1 MGRRPRAGCDA
12 RSVRMGD
19 PSGPLAQVE
28 GVEQMEFR
36 RVGESGLEV
45 SVVGVGCNQFGR
57 RVDAAGVARIVHA
70 ALDAGVTF
78 FDTADVYGVG
88 ESEHLLGAA
97 LRGRRDSAIVATK
110 VGAQMGE
117 GLYNAGASR
126 RHIRSGVEASLHRL
140 GTDWIDL
147 YQIHNPDADTPIE
160 ETLSALDDLVHE
172 GKIRYIGCSNF
183 HGWQIADADWTS
195 YIHHSSRFISA
206 QNEYSLLNRG
216 VEADVAPACEH
227 FGLGL
232 IPYVPLMRGLL
243 TGRYRRGETP
253 PEGGRLSGDAGDE
266 FLTDANFDVVEGL
279 SAYARH
285 KGTDLLG
292 VAIGGLLAQPAV
304 VSVIAGASQP
314 EQVLA
319 NVEAAEWAPS
329 PEDLEELDAIAPSR
343 RLPGE

>member
-1 MGRRPRAGCDA
+1 
-12 RSVRMGD
+12 
-19 PSGPLAQVE
+19 
-28 GVEQMEFR
+28 MEFR

-57 RVDAAGVARIVHA
+57 RVDAPGVARIVHA
-70 ALDAGVTF
+70 AIDAGVTL
-78 FDTADVYGVG
+78 FDTADVYGAG
-88 ESEHLLGAA
+88 ESERLLGAA
-97 LRGRRDSAIVATK
+97 LRGRRDAAIVATK
-110 VGAQMGE
+110 VGSQMGE
-117 GLYNAGASR
+117 GPYNAGASR
-126 RHIRSGVEASLHRL
+126 RHVRSGVEASLRRL

-147 YQIHNPDADTPIE
+147 YQIHVPDDDTPIE
-160 ETLSALDDLVHE
+160 ETLSALDDLVRE
-172 GKIRYIGCSNF
+172 GKVRYIGCSNF

-195 YIHHSSRFISA
+195 YIHHFSRFISA

-216 VEADVAPACEH
+216 AEAEVVPACEH
-227 FGLGL
+227 FGLGF
-232 IPYVPLMRGLL
+232 IPYLPLMRGLL

-266 FLTDANFDVVEGL
+266 FLTDENFDIVEGL

-319 NVEAAEWAPS
+319 NVQAAEWVPS
-329 PEDLEELDAIAPSR
+329 PEDLEELDAIAPSER
-343 RLPGE
+343 PAEE

>member
-1 MGRRPRAGCDA
+1 
-12 RSVRMGD
+12 MGD

-28 GVEQMEFR
+28 GVDQMEFR

-57 RVDAAGVARIVHA
+57 RVDAAGVARIVHT
-70 ALDAGVTF
+70 ALDAGITF
-78 FDTADVYGVG
+78 FDTADVYGAG
-88 ESEHLLGAA
+88 ESERLLGAA
-97 LRGRRDSAIVATK
+97 LRGRRDAAIVATK
-110 VGAQMGE
+110 VGSQMGE
-117 GLYNAGASR
+117 GPYTSGASR
-126 RHIRSGVEASLHRL
+126 RHIRAGVEASLRRL

-147 YQIHNPDADTPIE
+147 YQIHVPDADTPIE
-160 ETLSALDDLVHE
+160 ETLSALDDLVRD
-172 GKIRYIGCSNF
+172 GKVRYIGCSNF
-183 HGWQIADADWTS
+183 SGWQIADADWTS
-195 YIHHSSRFISA
+195 YIHHFSRFISA

-232 IPYVPLMRGLL
+232 IPYFPLMRGLL

-253 PEGGRLSGDAGDE
+253 EGGRLAGDAGDE
-266 FLTDANFDVVEGL
+266 FLTDANFDIVEGL

-314 EQVLA
+314 EHVLA
-319 NVEAAEWAPS
+319 NVEAAGWVPS
-329 PEDLEELDAIAPSR
+329 PEDLEELDAIAPSAR
-343 RLPGE
+343 PAGE

>member
-1 MGRRPRAGCDA
+1 
-12 RSVRMGD
+12 MGD

-57 RVDAAGVARIVHA
+57 RVDAAGVVRIVHA

-78 FDTADVYGVG
+78 FDTADVYGGG
-88 ESEHLLGAA
+88 ESERLLGAA
-97 LRGRRDSAIVATK
+97 LRGRRDAAIVATK
-110 VGAQMGE
+110 VGSHMGE
-117 GLYNAGASR
+117 GPYNAGASR
-126 RHIRSGVEASLHRL
+126 RHIRNGVEASLRRL

-147 YQIHNPDADTPIE
+147 YQIHVPDADTPIE
-160 ETLSALDDLVHE
+160 ETLSALDDLVRE
-172 GKIRYIGCSNF
+172 GKVRYIGCSNF
-183 HGWQIADADWTS
+183 SGWQIADADWTS
-195 YIHHSSRFISA
+195 YIHHFSRFISA

-216 VEADVAPACEH
+216 AEAEVAPACEH

-232 IPYVPLMRGLL
+232 IPYFPLMRGLL

-253 PEGGRLSGDAGDE
+253 PEGARLSGEAGDE
-266 FLTDANFDVVEGL
+266 FLTDENFDIVEGL

-319 NVEAAEWAPS
+319 NIEAAEWVPS
-329 PEDLEELDAIAPSR
+329 PEDLEELDAIAPSER
-343 RLPGE
+343 PAEG

>member
-1 MGRRPRAGCDA
+1 
-12 RSVRMGD
+12 
-19 PSGPLAQVE
+19 
-28 GVEQMEFR
+28 MEFR

-57 RVDAAGVARIVHA
+57 RVDAAGVVRIVHA
-70 ALDAGVTF
+70 ALDAGVTL
-78 FDTADVYGVG
+78 FDTADVYGGG
-88 ESEHLLGAA
+88 ESERLLGAA
-97 LRGRRDSAIVATK
+97 LRGRRDAAIVATK

-117 GLYNAGASR
+117 GLYNTGASR
-126 RHIRSGVEASLHRL
+126 RHIRAGVEASLRRL

-147 YQIHNPDADTPIE
+147 YQIHNPDVDTPIE
-160 ETLSALDDLVHE
+160 ETLSALDDLVRE
-172 GKIRYIGCSNF
+172 GKVRYIGCSNF

-216 VEADVAPACEH
+216 VEADVVPACEH

-232 IPYVPLMRGLL
+232 IPYFPLMRGLL
-243 TGRYRRGETP
+243 TGRYRRGEP
-253 PEGGRLSGDAGDE
+253 PDEGGRLSGEVGE
-266 FLTDANFDVVEGL
+266 QFLTDANFDIVEGL

-319 NVEAAEWAPS
+319 NVEAAEWVPS
-329 PEDLEELDAIAPSR
+329 PEDLEELDAIAPSER
-343 RLPGE
+343 PAER

>member
-1 MGRRPRAGCDA
+1 
-12 RSVRMGD
+12 MGD

-57 RVDAAGVARIVHA
+57 RVDAPGAARIVHA
-70 ALDAGVTF
+70 ALDAGVTL
-78 FDTADVYGVG
+78 FDTADVYGGG
-88 ESEHLLGAA
+88 ESERLLGAA
-97 LRGRRDSAIVATK
+97 LRGRRDAAIVATK
-110 VGAQMGE
+110 VGSQMGE
-117 GLYNAGASR
+117 GPYNSGASR
-126 RHIRSGVEASLHRL
+126 RHIRDGVEASLRRL

-147 YQIHNPDADTPIE
+147 YQIHVPDADTPIE

-172 GKIRYIGCSNF
+172 GKVRYIGCSNF
-183 HGWQIADADWTS
+183 SSWQIADADWTS
-195 YIHHSSRFISA
+195 YIHHFSRFISA

-216 VEADVAPACEH
+216 VEAEVAPACEH

-232 IPYVPLMRGLL
+232 IPYFPLMRGLL

-253 PEGGRLSGDAGDE
+253 PEGGRLSGEAGDE
-266 FLTDANFDVVEGL
+266 FLTDANFDIVEGL

-319 NVEAAEWAPS
+319 NVEAAEWVPS
-329 PEDLEELDAIAPSR
+329 PEDLEELDAIASSR
-343 RLPGE
+343 RPPGE